1 MKKNNMAFSFK
12 HIRELSQIYIFY
24 TGVAKLHYTSCLPT
38 DKSCVFLLIKYV
50 GRKAMEICMD
60 RVDTAIL
67 ACLTKNARMKAS
79 DIGKEINLSVSAVI
93 ERIKKMEANATIQK
107 YTVVLNQKL
116 MGNDLIALIEVS
128 LEHPKYY
135 DAFTEIVSNDKSIQ
149 ECHYLTGE
157 FDFMLKVLTDSSESL
172 EEIHR
177 KIKSLSGVQS
187 TKTHFVLK
195 TIKNEMSVIPDIK

>member
-1 MKKNNMAFSFK
+1 M
-12 HIRELSQIYIFY
+12 
-24 TGVAKLHYTSCLPT
+24 V
-38 DKSCVFLLIKYV
+38 
-50 GRKAMEICMD
+50 ICMD
-60 RVDTAIL
+60 KVDTAIL
-67 ACLTKNARMKAS
+67 NCLTNNARMKAS

-93 ERIKKMEANATIQK
+93 ERIKKMEANGTIQK

-116 MGNDLIALIEVS
+116 MGNDLIAFIEVS

-135 DAFTEIVSNDKSIQ
+135 DTFTEIVTKNKSIQ

-172 EEIHR
+172 EEIHG
-177 KIKSLSGVQS
+177 KIKSLNGVQS

-195 TIKNEMSVIPDIK
+195 AIKNEMSVIPELK

>member
-1 MKKNNMAFSFK
+1 
-12 HIRELSQIYIFY
+12 
-24 TGVAKLHYTSCLPT
+24 
-38 DKSCVFLLIKYV
+38 
-50 GRKAMEICMD
+50 MD
-60 RVDTAIL
+60 RVDLAIL
-67 ACLTKNARMKAS
+67 ACLKSNARMKAS

-93 ERIKKMEANATIQK
+93 ERIKKMEANGAIEK
-107 YTVVLNQKL
+107 YTVCLNQKQ

-135 DAFTEIVSNDKSIQ
+135 EAFTTMIGEEKSVQ

-195 TIKNEMSVIPDIK
+195 TIKNEMSVLPETK